1 MWLICAAHDTVIDM
15 KELSEAL
22 GVASGKLRAGDAA
35 FMERI
40 LGVAPGNVNLFS
52 ILNDKQNEINLVMDK
67 RLMEDFELVAFHPMV
82 NTSTTAFGREH
93 IQKIIDISGH
103 TATVL
108 DFASMGGGATATA
121 AAGEKP
127 AKKEPKKPKAPVEK
141 A

>member
-1 MWLICAAHDTVIDM
+1 
-15 KELSEAL
+15 
-22 GVASGKLRAGDAA
+22 
-35 FMERI
+35 
-40 LGVAPGNVNLFS
+40 
-52 ILNDKQNEINLVMDK
+52 MDK

-108 DFASMGGGATATA
+108 DFASMGGGATA